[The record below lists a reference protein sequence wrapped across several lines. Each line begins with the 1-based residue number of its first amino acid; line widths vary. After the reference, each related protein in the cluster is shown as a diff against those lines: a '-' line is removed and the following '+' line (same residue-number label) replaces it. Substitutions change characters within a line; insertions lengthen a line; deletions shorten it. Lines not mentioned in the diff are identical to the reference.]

1 MRRKRSQKEGN
12 MKKEEYLAAIDQ
24 IAPKETVKEEIR
36 EKLFT
41 TKETPQRKPVFRWSM
56 VAAALAIIC
65 FGTLS
70 IPAVASEIRSFILN
84 KFPSYSQITDAI
96 DNAVYSQ
103 SDEHILVTVEE
114 LLSDGI
120 VVNMTVKYTALD
132 KDGEA
137 WLAKFAPHQNS
148 GPNHLSVKPYMPN
161 TIEYGT
167 NYSYGMQELTEQASE
182 TERLFMLEFVASSR
196 DYCGDTAVFTFPM
209 MDGQQITQLDVTG
222 NLEIRS
228 YTLHAEEA
236 ASEYYTPT
244 YIEISPMSFVI
255 YAKNHGVFERAEDG
269 EAYWERWLLP
279 DEEIKSLETESYFV
293 MKDGSTEPLHNG
305 WHNTTHAKEENMNS
319 DVILYS
325 NQFLDGTEVIPT
337 TPKLMDVEEFE
348 AVVINGVRFEFGE

>member
-1 MRRKRSQKEGN
+1 

-24 IAPKETVKEEIR
+24 IAPKETAKEEIR

-65 FGTLS
+65 FSTLS
-70 IPAVASEIRSFILN
+70 VPAVASEIRSFILN

-209 MDGQQITQLDVTG
+209 MEGQQITQLDVTG

-269 EAYWERWLLP
+269 ESYWERWLLP
-279 DEEIKSLETESYFV
+279 DEEIKSLEKKSYFV

-348 AVVINGVRFEFGE
+348 AVVINGVRFEFGR

>member
-1 MRRKRSQKEGN
+1 
-12 MKKEEYLAAIDQ
+12 MKKEEYLEAIDR
-24 IAPKETVKEEIR
+24 IAPNETVKEELR
-36 EKLFT
+36 EKLFNT
-41 TKETPQRKPVFRWSM
+41 TETTQRKPTFRWSL
-56 VAAALAIIC
+56 VAAAVAIIC
-65 FGTLS
+65 IGTLS
-70 IPAVASEIRSFILN
+70 IPAVASEIRSFILHRT
-84 KFPSYSQITDAI
+84 PSYSQITDAI

-103 SDEHILVTVEE
+103 SDEHILVTVDE

-120 VVNMTVKYTALD
+120 VVNMTVRYSALD

-148 GPNHLSVKPYMPN
+148 GPNHLSVQPYMPN

-182 TERLFMLEFVASSR
+182 TERLFLLEFVASSR

-209 MDGQQITQLDVTG
+209 IDGQQRTQLDVTG
-222 NLEIRS
+222 NLTIRS

-269 EAYWERWLLP
+269 ESYWEKWLLP
-279 DEEIKSLETESYFV
+279 DEEIKSLKKNSYFIL
-293 MKDGSTEPLHNG
+293 KDGSTEPLHNG

-325 NQFLDGTEVIPT
+325 NQFMDSTEMIPT
-337 TPKLMDVEEFE
+337 TPKLMDVDAFE

>member
-1 MRRKRSQKEGN
+1 

-24 IAPKETVKEEIR
+24 IAPKENVKEEIR

-41 TKETPQRKPVFRWSM
+41 TKETPQRKPVFRWGM

-65 FGTLS
+65 LGTLS
-70 IPAVASEIRSFILN
+70 VPAVASEIRSFILN

-132 KDGEA
+132 KEGEA
-137 WLAKFAPHQNS
+137 WLDTVAPSQNS
-148 GPNHLSVKPYMPN
+148 GPEQLCVKPYMPN

-167 NYSYGMQELTEQASE
+167 NCSYGTQELTEQATK
-182 TERLFMLEFVASSR
+182 TERLFLLEFVSSSR
-196 DYCGDTAVFTFPM
+196 DYYGDTAVFTFPM
-209 MDGQQITQLDVTG
+209 TDGQQRTQLDVTG
-222 NLEIRS
+222 NLPIRS

-255 YAKNHGVFERAEDG
+255 YAKNHGVYERAADG
-269 EAYWERWLLP
+269 ESYWERWLLP
-279 DEEIKSLETESYFV
+279 DEELKSLKKKSYFI
-293 MKDGSTEPLHNG
+293 MKDGSKEPLPYG
-305 WHNTTHAKEENMNS
+305 WHNTTHAKADNMNS

-325 NQFLDGTEVIPT
+325 NQFLDNTEVIPT
-337 TPKLMDVEEFE
+337 TPKLMDVDAFE

>member
-24 IAPKETVKEEIR
+24 IAPKKTVKEEIR

-70 IPAVASEIRSFILN
+70 VPAVASEIRSFILN

-148 GPNHLSVKPYMPN
+148 GPDHLSVKPYMPN

-196 DYCGDTAVFTFPM
+196 DYCGDTAVFTFPI

-228 YTLHAEEA
+228 YTLQAEEA

-269 EAYWERWLLP
+269 ESYWERWLLP
-279 DEEIKSLETESYFV
+279 DEEIKSLEKKSYFV

-305 WHNTTHAKEENMNS
+305 WHNTTHAKDENMNS

-348 AVVINGVRFEFGE
+348 AVVINGVRFEMGE

>member
-1 MRRKRSQKEGN
+1 MT
-12 MKKEEYLAAIDQ
+12 KKEYAEAIDQ
-24 IAPKETVKEEIR
+24 IAPKGNVKEELR

-41 TKETPQRKPVFRWSM
+41 AKETTQRKPAFRWSM
-56 VAAALAIIC
+56 AAAALAILCI
-65 FGTLS
+65 GTLS
-70 IPAVASEIRSFILN
+70 VPAVASEIRSFILN

-103 SDEHILVTVEE
+103 SDDHILVAVEE

-120 VVNMTVKYTALD
+120 VVNMTVRYTALD
-132 KDGEA
+132 KDGKE
-137 WLAKFAPHQNS
+137 WLAAFAPDQNY
-148 GPNHLSVKPYMPN
+148 GPNQLSVKPYMPN

-167 NYSYGMQELTEQASE
+167 NYSYGLQELTEQATE

-209 MDGQQITQLDVTG
+209 PDGQQYTQLDVTG

-255 YAKNHGVFERAEDG
+255 YAKNHGVFERSTDG
-269 EAYWERWLLP
+269 EAYWEKWLLP
-279 DEEIKSLETESYFV
+279 DEEIRSLKKNSYFI
-293 MKDGSTEPLHNG
+293 MKDGSREPLNNG
-305 WHNTTHAKEENMNS
+305 YHNTTHAKEDNMNS

-325 NQFLDGTEVIPT
+325 NQFLDSTEVIPT
-337 TPKLMDVEEFE
+337 TPKLMNVDEFE

>member
-1 MRRKRSQKEGN
+1 

-24 IAPKETVKEEIR
+24 IAPNETVKEELR

-41 TKETPQRKPVFRWSM
+41 TTETTQRKPAFRRSL

-65 FGTLS
+65 IGTLS
-70 IPAVASEIRSFILN
+70 VPAVASEIRSFILHRT
-84 KFPSYSQITDAI
+84 PSYSQITDAI

-103 SDEHILVTVEE
+103 SDEHILMSVDE

-120 VVNMTVKYTALD
+120 VVNMTVRYSALD

-137 WLAKFAPHQNS
+137 WLASVNPSQNS
-148 GPNHLSVKPYMPN
+148 GPEQLSVKPYMPN
-161 TIEYGT
+161 TVEYGT
-167 NYSYGMQELTEQASE
+167 NCSYGTQELTEQATQ
-182 TERLFMLEFVASSR
+182 TERLFLLEFVSSSR
-196 DYCGDTAVFTFPM
+196 DYYGDTAVFTFPM
-209 MDGQQITQLDVTG
+209 TDGQQTTRLDVSG
-222 NLEIRS
+222 NLDIRT

-269 EAYWERWLLP
+269 EAYWEKWLLP
-279 DEEIKSLETESYFV
+279 DEELKSLKKKSYFV
-293 MKDGSTEPLHNG
+293 MKDGSKEPLNNG

-325 NQFLDGTEVIPT
+325 NQFMDSTEVIPT
-337 TPKLMDVEEFE
+337 TPKLMDVDAFE
-348 AVVINGVRFEFGE
+348 AIVINGVRFEFGE

>member
-1 MRRKRSQKEGN
+1 
-12 MKKEEYLAAIDQ
+12 MKKEEYVAAIDQ

-36 EKLFT
+36 ENLFN
-41 TKETPQRKPVFRWSM
+41 TPVSTQRKPAFRWSM

-65 FGTLS
+65 IGTLS
-70 IPAVASEIRSFILN
+70 VPAVASEIRSFILHRT
-84 KFPSYSQITDAI
+84 PSYSQITDAI

-103 SDEHILVTVEE
+103 SDEHILVTVDE

-120 VVNMTVKYTALD
+120 VVNMTVRYSALD
-132 KDGEA
+132 KDGKE
-137 WLAKFAPHQNS
+137 WLATFAPHQNS
-148 GPNHLSVKPYMPN
+148 GPNHLSVQPYMPN

-167 NYSYGMQELTEQASE
+167 NYSYGMQELTEQATE
-182 TERLFMLEFVASSR
+182 TERLFLLEFVASSR

-209 MDGQQITQLDVTG
+209 IDGQQKTQLDVTG
-222 NLEIRS
+222 NLTIRS

-269 EAYWERWLLP
+269 EAYWEKWLLP
-279 DEEIKSLETESYFV
+279 DEEYDSLEKNSYFIL
-293 MKDGSTEPLHNG
+293 KDGSRQAIDYG
-305 WHNTTHAKEENMNS
+305 WCNATHANEDNMYS

-325 NQFLDGTEVIPT
+325 NQFMDYTET
-337 TPKLMDVEEFE
+337 FYGEPKLMDIKEIE
-348 AVVINGVRFEFGE
+348 AVVINGVRFEMGE